1 VSTSVSQ
8 VAIAKALGVTQPAI
22 ARHARRGMPTDNLAS
37 AAAWYHRNVR
47 PQRPRASRTRKAE
60 TPAPTTP
67 AAIASAATATSSL
80 DELRELRDVARRG
93 LADAQAAGDDYA
105 TRAWALARSRILD
118 QTSVAEERLLAVARA
133 RGELLSVQ
141 ESREI
146 FGSVLMDVRK
156 LLDAAPGALAAK
168 VNPCD
173 VDHARAVLD
182 EWLRATLRTLHRE
195 PITNAK
201 ND

>member
-1 VSTSVSQ
+1 MSASVSQ

-22 ARHARRGMPTDNLAS
+22 ARHARKGMPTHDLAS

-47 PQRPRASRTRKAE
+47 PQRPRASRVRKAA

-67 AAIASAATATSSL
+67 AAIASAASAATSL

-133 RGELLSVQ
+133 KGELLSVQ
-141 ESREI
+141 EAREV
-146 FGSVLMDVRK
+146 FGSVLVDVRRV
-156 LLDAAPGALAAK
+156 LDAMPAALAAK
-168 VNPCD
+168 ANPQD
-173 VDHARAVLD
+173 PDHSRAVLD
-182 EWLRATLRTLHRE
+182 DWLRAALRALHRGDDG
-195 PITNAK
+195 P
-201 ND
+201 DV